1 MSQAQVGNL
10 NVGLFINTAQFAAGL
25 AKAQNSLEYFG
36 KSLKSFATGAA
47 AITVFN
53 SAIGALRNVAELGDV
68 AESIGV
74 TAQQLQVYQKM
85 AIASGSSSEI
95 LTKGLQSIAEQST
108 DTGSALGKLFE
119 ANGMTVKGQAVNDI
133 IRQFMELVKN
143 ARSPAEELAII
154 TSVLGDKVGRQLVE
168 SFRTGAIGVDEASKA
183 MEASGNS
190 LSQSQVEAAQRIE
203 TKYNEI
209 TNNISI
215 AWSQMVVNMI
225 TQGETFWTWL
235 SQSQEDAMSAMGAPE
250 VRAQLDT
257 LKAQLANYQAD
268 IAGGL
273 SGRAKFEVEQEI
285 KRLQT
290 LISLYS
296 QAEATSGAPKSTDG
310 KGSLPGNMNP
320 NTYKLNPATVI
331 PQPDNKGSGVPKIA
345 KPGTSEDIYGKGFND
360 KLKETQQ
367 SFSELWAEMADGI
380 PTSNAVSDAFEGIAN
395 TIADSLSNALV
406 GLINGTMSVKD
417 AFTSMAQSLSQTLAD
432 IAQQLIKSSIMKVL
446 SMLVSGGMGGGG
458 SWIGGSYFGGAAGFR
473 AAGGPVSAGRSYVVG
488 EKGPELFTPRAS
500 GMITANN
507 KLGGNGSAQM
517 NVTVINNSASKVNTR
532 QNSNGDLE
540 VMVEDMI
547 ADKLIRG
554 GNKIDA
560 AMQRGFGL
568 RRAGR

>member
-53 SAIGALRNVAELGDV
+53 SAIGALRNAAEIGDV
-68 AESIGV
+68 AESIGI
-74 TAQQLQVYQKM
+74 TAVQLQVFQKM
-85 AIASGSSSEI
+85 AIASGTSSEV
-95 LTKGLQSIAEQST
+95 LTRGLQSIAEQST
-108 DTGSALGKLFE
+108 DAGSALSKLFE
-119 ANGMTVKGQAVNDI
+119 ANGLTVKGKSINDI
-133 IRQFMELVKN
+133 IRQFMELIRN
-143 ARSPAEELAII
+143 ARTPAEELAIV

-168 SFRTGAIGVDEASKA
+168 SFRTGAQGVDDASKD
-183 MEASGNS
+183 MEASGNH
-190 LSQSQVEAAQRIE
+190 LSEEQVKAAQRIE

-215 AWSQMVVNMI
+215 AWSQMVVSMI
-225 TQGETFWTWL
+225 TEGETFWSWL
-235 SQSQEDAMSAMGAPE
+235 SQSQEDAMSAMGSPE
-250 VRAQLDT
+250 VKAQLDT

-296 QAEATSGAPKSTDG
+296 QADKVSGAPKSADG

-320 NTYKLNPATVI
+320 NTFKLNPATVI
-331 PQPDNKGSGVPKIA
+331 PKPGDTSSGVPKIP

-360 KLKETQQ
+360 NLKETQK
-367 SFSELWAEMADGI
+367 SFAELWAEMDNGVPA
-380 PTSNAVSDAFEGIAN
+380 SNAVNDAFQSIAE
-395 TIADSLSNALV
+395 TISQSLSNALT
-406 GLINGTMSVKD
+406 GLITGTMSVKD
-417 AFTSMAQSLSQTLAD
+417 AFTSMAQSISQQLAD
-432 IAQQLIKSSIMKVL
+432 LAQQLIKSSIMKVL
-446 SMLVSGGMGGGG
+446 SMMAGGIAGGGG
-458 SWIGGSYFGGAAGFR
+458 AGLNIGGMTFGGLYADGGNLGSGKWGIAGEAGPEIVHGPAR
-473 AAGGPVSAGRSYVVG
+473 ITPMSKAGGG
-488 EKGPELFTPRAS
+488 
-500 GMITANN
+500 
-507 KLGGNGSAQM
+507 AQM

-532 QNSNGDLE
+532 KDANGGLE
-540 VMVEDMI
+540 VMIEDI
-547 ADKLIRG
+547 ISDKLIRG